1 MSGSPTRKEITL
13 ETPFFSS
20 ESEAY
25 MVTHMN
31 ADHADANLLYVKIY
45 GHLEQATAA
54 RMVRLDKG
62 GMELDVTL
70 PEGSRRIRI
79 AFDHHLQDEADAQR
93 TLVAM
98 AMQARDRLPPRPR
111 TSVEYS

>member
-1 MSGSPTRKEITL
+1 MEKDITL
-13 ETPFFSS
+13 ESQFFSS
-20 ESEAY
+20 ESESY

-31 ADHADANLLYVKIY
+31 TDHADANLMYVKIY

-54 RMVRLDKG
+54 QMVRLDKE
-62 GMELDVTL
+62 GMDLDVTL

-79 AFDHHLQDEADAQR
+79 VFDHRLHDEADAQR

-98 AMQARDRLPPRPR
+98 AMQARDRLPH
-111 TSVEYS
+111 TSR